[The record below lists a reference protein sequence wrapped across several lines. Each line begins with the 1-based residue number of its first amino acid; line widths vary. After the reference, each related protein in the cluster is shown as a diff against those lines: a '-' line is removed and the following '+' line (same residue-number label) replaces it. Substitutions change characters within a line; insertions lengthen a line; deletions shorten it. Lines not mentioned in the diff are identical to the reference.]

1 MSPYYLNLIR
11 IMGLFFLVFGFLFI
25 FSPNL
30 LTKINNW
37 GKRTILSEEYLINHR
52 LIVGIFLIIVSISIL
67 LLTFWFF

>member
-1 MSPYYLNLIR
+1 MNPYYLNLIR

-37 GKRTILSEEYLINHR
+37 GKRAILSEEYLINHR